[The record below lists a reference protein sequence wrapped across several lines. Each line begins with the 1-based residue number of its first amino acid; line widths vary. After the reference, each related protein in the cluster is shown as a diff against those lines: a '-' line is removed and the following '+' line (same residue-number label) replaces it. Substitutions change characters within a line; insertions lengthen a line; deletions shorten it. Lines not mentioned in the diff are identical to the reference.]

1 MIPIPQQVQ
10 ILVEVLE
17 TQGFPPDPAK
27 VEELRKAGFVLESE
41 GATSDDYRHA
51 LKLYGE
57 VTLDAMLT
65 KVTRDL
71 VAEFA
76 LPKPP
81 SGQDMGHME
90 PWTPPKRAR
99 R

>member
-1 MIPIPQQVQ
+1 MIPIPQQVR

-27 VEELRKAGFVLESE
+27 VEELRKAGIVLESE
-41 GATSDDYRHA
+41 GATSDDFRHA

-57 VTLDAMLT
+57 VTLDAMLG
-65 KVTRDL
+65 KITRDL
-71 VAEFA
+71 VAKFA

-81 SGQDMGHME
+81 SGQDMGHIK
-90 PWTPPKRAR
+90 PWTPPKRPR
-99 R
+99 